1 MPSTRRYLCAW
12 WERTATGQTSGCPSI
27 RWRDPSREAIF
38 ENCVADV
45 NIPVGEIFTSPVLA
59 GTEGILHV
67 SQVYLNELNY
77 ENLELHFTDG
87 RVTDYT
93 CSNFEKEED
102 NRKYIQDNVLFHHD
116 TLPLGEFA
124 IGTNTTAYRMMKTY
138 QIGAKMPILIAE
150 KTGPRFRRGRY
161 VLQLGRG
168 CEGV

>member
-1 MPSTRRYLCAW
+1 M
-12 WERTATGQTSGCPSI
+12 
-27 RWRDPSREAIF
+27 
-38 ENCVADV
+38 

-138 QIGAKMPILIAE
+138 QIV
-150 KTGPRFRRGRY
+150 PRCPFSQRRRRPPFRRGAY
-161 VLQLGRG
+161 VLQLEEDA
-168 CEGV
+168 EGV